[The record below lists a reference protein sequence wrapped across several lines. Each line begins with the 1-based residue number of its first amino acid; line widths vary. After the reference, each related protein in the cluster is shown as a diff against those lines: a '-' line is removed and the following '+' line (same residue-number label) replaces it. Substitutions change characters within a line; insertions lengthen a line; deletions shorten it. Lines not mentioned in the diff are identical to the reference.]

1 MTVATGGAYGTPVE
15 RRCRGG
21 ASLRGDPGLPA
32 YADRVIVDNA
42 LYRDGVRVDCGTDA
56 SDLAGV
62 RARAVGPEDFV
73 WVGLH
78 EPTSEELA
86 AVADLYDLHPLAVED
101 ALSAHQRP
109 KLERYDDSLF
119 MALKTL
125 WYVDE
130 DDAVETGEI
139 NMFVG
144 PKFVVTVRHGEG
156 GGLHAARLAL
166 EKSRKLLAHG
176 TSAVVYAVCDQV
188 VDRYEE
194 VGDSLVEDV
203 DEVEASVF
211 ATERT
216 NDSARIYVLKRELA
230 EMRRAV
236 LPLRDPVNRFATGA
250 VRGIDSDAAPY
261 FRDVADH
268 LARVAETIDG
278 LETLLSAAFE
288 AHLAQITIQQ
298 NDDMRKI
305 SAGVALVAAPTL
317 IAGVYGMN
325 FQHMPELGWLL
336 GYPMSLL
343 LMVAS
348 SLAIWIVARRAGWL

>member
-1 MTVATGGAYGTPVE
+1 MA
-15 RRCRGG
+15 
-21 ASLRGDPGLPA
+21 
-32 YADRVIVDNA
+32 I
-42 LYRDGVRVDCGTDA
+42 
-56 SDLAGV
+56 
-62 RARAVGPEDFV
+62 GPDDFV
-73 WVGLH
+73 WIGLH
-78 EPTSEELA
+78 EPTEHELA

-101 ALSAHQRP
+101 ALVAHQRP

-139 NMFVG
+139 AMFVG

-156 GGLHAARLAL
+156 GGLHDARVAL
-166 EKSRKLLAHG
+166 EGMEKVLAHG
-176 TSAVVYAVCDQV
+176 PSAVVYAVCDQV

-194 VGDSLVEDV
+194 VAASLVEDV
-203 DEVEASVF
+203 DEVESSVF
-211 ATERT
+211 ADKRT

-236 LPLRDPVNRFATGA
+236 LPLRDPVHRFATGA
-250 VRGIDSDAAPY
+250 VRGIDSEAAPY

-268 LARVAETIDG
+268 LARVSETIED
-278 LETLLSAAFE
+278 LETLLTAAFE
-288 AHLAQITIQQ
+288 AHLAQISIQQ
-298 NDDMRKI
+298 NDDMRTI
-305 SAGVALVAAPTL
+305 SAVVGMIAAPTL

-325 FQHMPELGWLL
+325 FDHMPELGWQV
-336 GYPMSLL
+336 GYPLALL

-348 SLAIWIVARRAGWL
+348 SWGIWVVARRAGWL